1 MKTFWKI
8 VLGSL
13 LGCLVAMLIAMFIFM
28 GMLGSAAS
36 SSVQRT
42 ATQVVKPGTVLK
54 IDKNVIIAERAVDD
68 MSPMALMNRSTGSKV
83 AIYDAIRAIDAAA
96 ADPAVKY
103 IYLNPEDMAISISAT
118 EELRAALKRFRDSGK
133 AIVAYADNFS
143 NGSYYLASVADKIIL
158 NTNGTAMI
166 MGVATSSMFLK
177 DLLDELG
184 VDVQLIRHGKY
195 KSAGEMFIKN
205 AMSAENR
212 EQTKA
217 MVDGLWASMAD
228 EICASRGFSR
238 EELDAWVNNLE
249 LEKAQDMLDRKMVD
263 TIYYRDQ
270 LREYLCGLSEVESLE
285 KINFVDLNNYAS
297 SKLAKQIS
305 KAKDKIA
312 VLYANGEIVTDGDSE
327 QAIVGK
333 VFAAEVEK
341 LRKDSTIKAVVF
353 RVNSPGGSVQAAQFI
368 RREIQLLQ
376 KEKPVVA
383 SYGDYAASGGYW
395 ISASCDKIF
404 SDNTTLTGSI
414 GVFSMIP
421 NIGGGLKKTLKI
433 NPQSVSS
440 HAHSDAMGG
449 MRSLDAAEV
458 EYMQK
463 SVEDIYD
470 EFLTLVSEGRDL
482 SKEAVDDIAQGRVWC
497 GCDAF
502 GIGLADEKGG
512 LKDAIEYA
520 AAAAGLEDYKVE
532 EYPKS
537 KTTMERLMEM
547 FGGMSAKAMLTGSQP
562 ATEWERAL
570 VQIDQ
575 AYGFLRTANHGEVF
589 ARMPFVTIVK

>member
-1 MKTFWKI
+1 
-8 VLGSL
+8 
-13 LGCLVAMLIAMFIFM
+13 MLIAMFIFM
-28 GMLGSAAS
+28 GMLGGAAS
-36 SSVQRT
+36 ASMKSGS
-42 ATQVVKPGTVLK
+42 APAVKAGSVLK

-68 MSPMALMNRSTGSKV
+68 MSPMALINRSSGSKV
-83 AIYDAIRAIDAAA
+83 ALFDAIRAIDAAA
-96 ADPAVKY
+96 SDPAIKY
-103 IYLNPEDMAISISAT
+103 IYLNPEEMSISNT
-118 EELRAALKRFRDSGK
+118 CMEEFRAALKRFRDSGK
-133 AIVAYADNFS
+133 AIVAYSDNFT
-143 NGSYYLASVADKIIL
+143 NGSYYLASVADKVIA
-158 NTNGTAMI
+158 NANGTAMI
-166 MGVATSSMFLK
+166 LGVATSSMFIK

-184 VDVQLIRHGKY
+184 VDMQLIRHGKY
-195 KSAGEMFIKN
+195 KSAGEMYIKN
-205 AMSAENR
+205 AMSEENR
-212 EQTKA
+212 EQMKA
-217 MVDGLWASMAD
+217 MVDGLWASIAD
-228 EICASRGFSR
+228 EICASRDFTR

-270 LREYLCGLSEVESLE
+270 LKEYLCGLSEVESIE

-305 KAKDKIA
+305 KAKDKVA
-312 VLYANGEIVTDGDSE
+312 VLYATGEIVTDGDTE

-333 VFAAEVEK
+333 EFAAEVEK

-376 KEKPVVA
+376 KEKPVIA

-395 ISASCDKIF
+395 ISAGCDKIF
-404 SDNTTLTGSI
+404 CDNTTLTGSI
-414 GVFSMIP
+414 GVFSLVP

-440 HAHSDAMGG
+440 HAHSDALSG
-449 MRSLDAAEV
+449 MRALDAAEK

-470 EFLTLVSEGRDL
+470 EFLTLVSEGRGL

-502 GIGLADEKGG
+502 GIGLVDEKGG
-512 LKDAIEYA
+512 LKEAIEYA
-520 AAAAGLEDYKVE
+520 AVAAGLENYKIE
-532 EYPKS
+532 EYPKA

-547 FGGMSAKAMLTGSQP
+547 FGGMSAKALFSGSQP
-562 ATEWERAL
+562 ATEWEKAL
-570 VQIDQ
+570 AQVEQ
-575 AYGFLRTANHGEVF
+575 AYGFLKNADHGEVF

>member
-8 VLGSL
+8 VFGSL

-36 SSVQRT
+36 SSIKGGAPAPKV
-42 ATQVVKPGTVLK
+42 GSVLK
-54 IDKNVIIAERAVDD
+54 IDKNVVIAERAVED
-68 MSPMALMNRSTGSKV
+68 MSPVALMNRSTGSKIS
-83 AIYDAIRAIDAAA
+83 IYDAIRAVDAAA
-96 ADPAVKY
+96 EDPAIKY
-103 IYLNPEDMAISISAT
+103 IYLNPEGMSISISNM

-133 AIVAYADNFS
+133 AVVSYADNYS
-143 NGSYYLASVADKIIL
+143 NGSYYLASVADKVII
-158 NTNGTAMI
+158 NANGMSEI
-166 MGVATSSMFLK
+166 LGVATSTFFVK
-177 DLLDELG
+177 DLLDALG
-184 VDVQLIRHGKY
+184 VEVQLIRHGKY

-205 AMSAENR
+205 AMSEENR

-228 EICASRGFSR
+228 EICESRGFSR
-238 EELDAWVNNLE
+238 EELDTWINNLE
-249 LEKAQDMLDRKMVD
+249 LEKAETMLQRNMVD

-270 LREYLCGLSEVESLE
+270 LKEYLCGLSQVESVD
-285 KINFVDLNNYAS
+285 KITFVDLGNYAET
-297 SKLAKQIS
+297 KLAKLS

-312 VLYANGEIVTDGDSE
+312 VLYAMGEIVNDGDTE
-327 QAIVGK
+327 QDIVGRE
-333 VFAAEVEK
+333 FAAEVEK

-376 KEKPVVA
+376 KEKPVIA

-421 NIGGGLKKTLKI
+421 NLGSGIKKTLKV
-433 NPQSVSS
+433 NPQSVGS
-440 HAHSDAMGG
+440 HAHSDIMAG
-449 MRSLDAAEV
+449 MRSLDKSEAD
-458 EYMQK
+458 YMQK
-463 SVEDIYD
+463 TVEDIYD
-470 EFLTLVSEGRDL
+470 EFITLVAEGRDIP
-482 SKEAVDDIAQGRVWC
+482 VDEVDEIAQGRVWC
-497 GCDAF
+497 GRDAF

-512 LKDAIEYA
+512 LKEAIEYA
-520 AAAAGLEDYKVE
+520 AVAAGLEDYKVE
-532 EYPKS
+532 EYPAVLS
-537 KTTMERLMEM
+537 TMERLMKM
-547 FGGMSAKAMLTGSQP
+547 LGNTASVKSMLFGSKPT
-562 ATEWERAL
+562 TEWESLLAQMEREF
-570 VQIDQ
+570 
-575 AYGFLRTANHGEVF
+575 GFLRTAEHGEVF